1 MATKAEKFKADAQ
14 RRANPPKKK
23 RPARPR
29 RDVGVD
35 TSKPGVSASDR
46 KAGGESTA
54 ARNASKRAASKGGAR
69 LEDSANGKPSR
80 RSTRKSEG
88 RIKQATSLTRKKRRA
103 VRAPSTRAAKAQARR
118 AKK

>member
-14 RRANPPKKK
+14 RRAKPPRAKQ
-23 RPARPR
+23 PARPPR
-29 RDVGVD
+29 NVGVD
-35 TSKPGVSASDR
+35 TSKPGVSATDR
-46 KAGGESTA
+46 KAGGNSTA
-54 ARNASKRAASKGGAR
+54 ARNASKRAGNKGGAS

-103 VRAPSTRAAKAQARR
+103 VRAPSARAAKAKARGS
-118 AKK
+118 K